1 MQRGSSKNQ
10 GGAILAVSKKISTQ
24 VAQRLPNELF
34 LASTRRN
41 FLLSFSRSKTLTIN

>member
-1 MQRGSSKNQ
+1 MRTGTSKNQ
-10 GGAILAVSKKISTQ
+10 GGAILAVSKKINTQ

-41 FLLSFSRSKTLTIN
+41 FLLPFSRPKTLTIN